1 MKYVS
6 NKTKFD
12 TSVFN
17 GSPALAVSNGYIA
30 VSDEDYVKLCN
41 RELCWQDGVLTPY
54 TKTAAD
60 IQEEENAVKYAR
72 IAELKRLLLLS
83 DYKAI
88 KYAEGYI
95 AAEDYAPIKAER
107 QAWRDEINELEEELA
122 EGGGV

>member
-6 NKTKFD
+6 NQTKFD
-12 TSVFN
+12 TSTYSGNPDV
-17 GSPALAVSNGYIA
+17 ALGNGYVA

-41 RELCWQDGVLTPY
+41 HELCWQDGVLTAY
-54 TKTAAD
+54 EKTAED
-60 IQEEENAVKYAR
+60 IQEEENALKYAR
-72 IAELKRLLLLS
+72 IAELKRLLSMS

-107 QAWRDEINELEEELA
+107 QAWRDEINTLENELS
-122 EGGGV
+122 GGGGL